1 MHSSSR
7 ILDDVARLAG
17 GAAGIASGI
26 GKQVRSDLKT
36 RAEDAA
42 MRLDLVTREE
52 YTVLETRFNK
62 LQKDHESLLERLSAL
77 ESKK

>member
-1 MHSSSR
+1 MHPNSR

-36 RAEDAA
+36 RAENVAT
-42 MRLDLVTREE
+42 RLDLVTREE
-52 YTVLETRFNK
+52 YTILETRFKK
-62 LQKDHESLLERLSAL
+62 LQKEHDSLLERIAAL
-77 ESKK
+77 EKKK